1 MTKDQI
7 QSMMGTIVDPNLTFK
22 NFEFEWNNLRDT
34 ELPEEFDA
42 RTNWS
47 VCADLIG
54 HARD

>member
-1 MTKDQI
+1 
-7 QSMMGTIVDPNLTFK
+7 MGTIVDPDLTFK